1 MILEISLCI
10 VSFLFLV
17 ASYYAIKFA
26 LTILKIQESI
36 EDSLDIIE
44 QKHNSITEILK
55 RPLFFENSEVR
66 QVLKDIEGTRSA
78 IHQIAYA
85 LSENFEASLEQQ

>member
-1 MILEISLCI
+1 MILEISLTI
-10 VSFLFLV
+10 VSFLFIV

-44 QKHNSITEILK
+44 QKHNSISEILK

-66 QVLKDIEGTRSA
+66 QVLKDIEGTRTA
-78 IHQIAYA
+78 IHEIAFS
-85 LSENFEASLEQQ
+85 LSENFDASLEQE